1 MKKTVLATVLVGLSF
16 GAFAEQPTGDYK
28 NWRLLSIS
36 HRTDKQTLRAILGN
50 DAAIESAHAGKF
62 SAWAEGSILAKVKW
76 KESTHK
82 NWVAAIVPGEFEAA
96 EAMVKNSKKYASTG
110 GWGFGKWQDA
120 NLVMF
125 DETKS
130 KECFACHIAAEQK
143 NDYVFTH
150 SALQ

>member
-1 MKKTVLATVLVGLSF
+1 MKKIVLTALLVGTSF
-16 GAFAEQPTGDYK
+16 GAFAEKPTGDYK

-50 DAAIESAHAGKF
+50 DTAIESARAGKITP
-62 SAWAEGSILAKVKW
+62 WADGSILAKVKW
-76 KESTHK
+76 KESIHA
-82 NWVAAIVPGEFEAA
+82 NWAAAIVPGEFEAA
-96 EAMVKNSKKYASTG
+96 EAMVKDSKKYATTG
-110 GWGFGKWQDA
+110 GWGFGKWQDG

-125 DETKS
+125 DEAKS
-130 KECFACHIAAEQK
+130 MECFACHTSALQR

>member
-1 MKKTVLATVLVGLSF
+1 MKKIILTALLLGLSATV
-16 GAFAEQPTGDYK
+16 FAEKPTGDYK

-50 DAAIESAHAGKF
+50 DTAIESARTGKI
-62 SAWAEGSILAKVKW
+62 APWVEGSILAKVKW
-76 KESTHK
+76 KESIHA
-82 NWVAAIVPGEFEAA
+82 NWTAAIVPGEFEAA
-96 EAMVKNSKKYASTG
+96 EAMVKDSKKYATTG
-110 GWGFGKWQDA
+110 GWGFGKWQEG

-125 DETKS
+125 DEAKS
-130 KECFACHIAAEQK
+130 KECFACHMAAEQK

>member
-1 MKKTVLATVLVGLSF
+1 MKKVILTALFLGLS
-16 GAFAEQPTGDYK
+16 ANTFADKPSGEYK
-28 NWRLLSIS
+28 NWRLLSVS

-50 DAAIESAHAGKF
+50 DTAIESARAGKNV
-62 SAWAEGSILAKVKW
+62 WTDGSILAKVKW
-76 KESTHK
+76 KESTHA
-82 NWVAAIVPGEFEAA
+82 NWSAAIVPGEFEAA
-96 EAMVKNSKKYASTG
+96 EAMVKDSKKYTTTG
-110 GWGFGKWQDA
+110 GWGFGKWQDG

-130 KECFACHIAAEQK
+130 KECFACHMVAEQK

>member
-1 MKKTVLATVLVGLSF
+1 MKKIVLTTLLLGLSF
-16 GAFAEQPTGDYK
+16 SAFAEQPIGEYK

-50 DAAIESAHAGKF
+50 DAAIESARAGKLNP
-62 SAWAEGSILAKVKW
+62 WAEGSILAKVKW
-76 KESTHK
+76 KESIHK

-96 EAMVKNSKKYASTG
+96 EAMVKDSKKYASTG
-110 GWGFGKWQDA
+110 GWGFGKWQDN

-125 DETKS
+125 DEAKS
-130 KECFACHIAAEQK
+130 KECFACHMAAEQK

>member
-1 MKKTVLATVLVGLSF
+1 MKKVVLTVLLVGLSF
-16 GAFAEQPTGDYK
+16 GVVAEQPSGDYK

-50 DAAIESAHAGKF
+50 DTAIESARAGKF
-62 SAWAEGSILAKVKW
+62 NAWAEGSILAKVKW

-82 NWVAAIVPGEFEAA
+82 NWAAAIVPGEFEAA
-96 EAMVKNSKKYASTG
+96 EAMVKDSKKYTSTG
-110 GWGFGKWQDA
+110 GWGFGKWQEG

-125 DETKS
+125 DEAKS
-130 KECFACHIAAEQK
+130 KECFACHLAAEQK

>member
-1 MKKTVLATVLVGLSF
+1 MKKVILTALFLGLSAN
-16 GAFAEQPTGDYK
+16 AFADKPSGEYK
-28 NWRLLSIS
+28 NWRLLSVS

-50 DAAIESAHAGKF
+50 DTAIESARAGKNV
-62 SAWAEGSILAKVKW
+62 WTDGSILAKVKW
-76 KESTHK
+76 KESTHA
-82 NWVAAIVPGEFEAA
+82 NWSAAIVPGEFEAA
-96 EAMVKNSKKYASTG
+96 EAMVKDSKKYTTTG
-110 GWGFGKWQDA
+110 GWGFGKWQDG

-130 KECFACHIAAEQK
+130 KECFACHMVAEQK